1 MRKFIKEYRRHQTGL
16 MITAV
21 SLLALVVLF
30 SLPSTSVA
38 NNQADRPPARNFLR
52 FIEEQSEQGTPR
64 AALETSIVTLTHR
77 DGRSIDLVSM
87 VHVAD
92 APYYAQINE
101 LAKTY
106 DAALYELV
114 KSEGAGVPKP
124 GEKSKSGVSFLQRM
138 MENVLKLEYQLDAID
153 YTAPNFV
160 HADLTYEQ
168 FTKLQGE
175 KGESLFGL
183 MLQQMMREMAKGGG
197 ESAAMEAAMMAELLA
212 ASKNQNKSLYLKRAL
227 ARSFDQIERTLA
239 GLEGTDDKDGSGEG
253 GSVLVIER
261 NKAALKV
268 ARQQWAKGKKK
279 LGLLYGGAHM
289 PDIQQRLVRDG
300 FAVTQTKW
308 LVAWDLTEQDMAATV
323 PATQPGNQ

>member
-1 MRKFIKEYRRHQTGL
+1 MREFIKEYRRHQTGL

-21 SLLALVVLF
+21 SLLAVVVLF

-160 HADLTYEQ
+160 RAVHQASGRKRRITLRPDAPANDARNGQRRRRVSRHGSRHDGRT
-168 FTKLQGE
+168 
-175 KGESLFGL
+175 
-183 MLQQMMREMAKGGG
+183 AGG
-197 ESAAMEAAMMAELLA
+197 
-212 ASKNQNKSLYLKRAL
+212 
-227 ARSFDQIERTLA
+227 F
-239 GLEGTDDKDGSGEG
+239 
-253 GSVLVIER
+253 
-261 NKAALKV
+261 
-268 ARQQWAKGKKK
+268 
-279 LGLLYGGAHM
+279 
-289 PDIQQRLVRDG
+289 
-300 FAVTQTKW
+300 
-308 LVAWDLTEQDMAATV
+308 
-323 PATQPGNQ
+323 